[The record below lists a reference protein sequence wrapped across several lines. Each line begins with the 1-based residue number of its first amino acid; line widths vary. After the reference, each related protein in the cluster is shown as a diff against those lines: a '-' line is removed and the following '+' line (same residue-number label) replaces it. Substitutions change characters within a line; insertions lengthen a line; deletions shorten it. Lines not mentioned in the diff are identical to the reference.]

1 MTNRISKNMLMRPAR
16 KPARVILAENLASL
30 MAASSNV
37 RSQNQLAKKS
47 GIGQTTISKWLRSDM
62 DVWPR
67 LDAIE
72 EVADALGITVAE
84 LLTDQDARPKGNA
97 GNAAIDDAYSRLCE
111 DVATTRA
118 RDLQIAQ
125 GLAQLVDELRARA
138 RSSVQNAMNTPN
150 PTPDSDYFLSGGP
163 PARKKS
169 PKKGAV

>member
-1 MTNRISKNMLMRPAR
+1 MTSRISKNMLMRPAR

-97 GNAAIDDAYSRLCE
+97 AIDDAYSRLCE

-163 PARKKS
+163 PARKKT

>member
-84 LLTDQDARPKGNA
+84 LLTDQDARPKG
-97 GNAAIDDAYSRLCE
+97 
-111 DVATTRA
+111 T
-118 RDLQIAQ
+118 Q
-125 GLAQLVDELRARA
+125 
-138 RSSVQNAMNTPN
+138 AM
-150 PTPDSDYFLSGGP
+150 
-163 PARKKS
+163 RR
-169 PKKGAV
+169 